1 MALGNLVPDPA
12 VAAGELVAGR
22 CDNDTTHQLRPDS
35 GPRLRQLLIIDG
47 SQGPGLASNC
57 ITGHFSIAICESCGD
72 VCRAAI
78 NRHCPEMQ
86 PFPPSLSLFL
96 PHLLSLSFCLY
107 EGEKSV
113 GNIFFQCSTQQQHCG
128 EAFTPQIK
136 IH

>member
-1 MALGNLVPDPA
+1 MALGNLVPDSA
-12 VAAGELVAGR
+12 VAAGVLVAGR

-72 VCRAAI
+72 VCRVAI

-86 PFPPSLSLFL
+86 SFPPSLSRSLSVCV
-96 PHLLSLSFCLY
+96 SLSF
-107 EGEKSV
+107 
-113 GNIFFQCSTQQQHCG
+113 FWF
-128 EAFTPQIK
+128 
-136 IH
+136 

>member
-12 VAAGELVAGR
+12 VAAGELVASR

-72 VCRAAI
+72 VCRVAI

-86 PFPPSLSLFL
+86 SFSPSLTLSRSL
-96 PHLLSLSFCLY
+96 LLSLSRF
-107 EGEKSV
+107 
-113 GNIFFQCSTQQQHCG
+113 I
-128 EAFTPQIK
+128 
-136 IH
+136 